1 MTDVPSIPS
10 PAIHSEDRAQEA
22 DHPASQVV
30 EFGMDQPLRLDCGV
44 DLAPFQIAY
53 QTYGQLN
60 ADRSNA
66 ILICH
71 ALTLD
76 QHVANSHPLT
86 GKAGWWEIM
95 VGPGRP
101 LDTDRYFIICA
112 NVIGGC
118 MGSTGPASTNPAT
131 GKAWGLDF
139 PVITI
144 PDMVRAQT
152 MLLDRLG
159 IETLF
164 CVIGGSMGGM
174 QVLQWTAAY
183 PERVFS
189 ALPVACSTRHSAQN
203 IAFHELGRQ
212 AVMAD
217 PDWHH
222 GRYFELSTHPH
233 RGLAVARMAGHI
245 TYLSDAALHRK
256 FGRRMQDRE
265 LPTFSFDADFQVESY
280 LRYQGSSFVER
291 FDANSYLYLTRAM
304 DYFDIAADHDGV
316 LAQAFRGIK
325 TRFCVVS
332 FTSDWLFPTSES
344 RALVHALNAS
354 SARVSFAEI
363 ETDRGHDAFLL
374 DVPEFFDIARAFLQ
388 SAGKARG
395 LGQRFQRSGP
405 GSREAMAL
413 QEQALP
419 LGGVAP
425 DRTGKYRTDHLLVAE
440 MIPAGSKVLD
450 VGCGDGEL
458 LQLLESRGIDGRGIE
473 LSREGVN
480 RCVAKGL
487 AVVQG
492 DADTDLVNYPDDA
505 FDYVILSQTLQATRQ
520 PKVVLENLLRIGRRA
535 VVSFPNFGFWKM
547 RLQLLVGGHMP
558 RTENLPATWYDTPNI
573 HFCTIKDFV
582 QLCDEINVKME
593 RAVAL
598 DLYGRP
604 VPLTL
609 PWWVWNMFGE
619 QGVFLLSRGGAGK

>member
-1 MTDVPSIPS
+1 MTNVQSIASPS
-10 PAIHSEDRAQEA
+10 IHSEDRAHEA
-22 DHPASQVV
+22 DHPTSLVAK
-30 EFGMDQPLRLDCGV
+30 FGTDQPLKLDCGV

-53 QTYGQLN
+53 QTYGELN

-76 QHVANSHPLT
+76 QHVANVHPLT
-86 GKAGWWEIM
+86 GKPGWWEIM

-101 LDTDRYFIICA
+101 LDTDRYFIICS

-131 GKAWGLDF
+131 GKVWGLDF

-144 PDMVRAQT
+144 PDMVRAQA

-164 CVIGGSMGGM
+164 CVVGGSMGGM

-189 ALPVACSTRHSAQN
+189 ALPIACSDAPFGAEHRVSRTRPAGGD
-203 IAFHELGRQ
+203 GR
-212 AVMAD
+212 
-217 PDWHH
+217 
-222 GRYFELSTHPH
+222 S
-233 RGLAVARMAGHI
+233 GLARRPLFRGRHPSASRARAWRGWPAHI

-374 DVPEFFDIARAFLQ
+374 DVPEFFDISRAFLQ

-395 LGQRFQRSGP
+395 LDERQV
-405 GSREAMAL
+405 ADMAL

-425 DRTGKYRTDHLLVAE
+425 IAPASYRTDHLLVAE
-440 MIPAGSKVLD
+440 MVERGSKVLD

-535 VVSFPNFGFWKM
+535 IVSFPNFGFWKM

-604 VPLTL
+604 LRL
-609 PWWVWNMFGE
+609 NAPWWFWNMFGE
-619 QGVFLLSRGGAGK
+619 QGVFLLSRGGKAK